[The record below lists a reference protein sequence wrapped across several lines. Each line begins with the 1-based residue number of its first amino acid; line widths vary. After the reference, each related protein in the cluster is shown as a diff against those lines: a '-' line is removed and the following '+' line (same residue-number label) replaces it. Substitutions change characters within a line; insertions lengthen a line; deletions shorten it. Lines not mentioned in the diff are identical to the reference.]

1 MRGYEGANFP
11 WKLRVNKVPNPH
23 EGLWAWFGK
32 WGRSFI
38 QGSKSPWGVMRRI
51 RKSLYRMWLSFQIP
65 MRGYEADSPALSNP
79 SFQRSKS
86 PWGVMRKS
94 GCALPMLEQGFQIPM
109 RGYEITEA
117 LIEGSAITGS
127 KSPWGVMRHSMHRG
141 CVFQSQFQIPMR
153 GYEDPAWILYDY
165 LTNVPNPHEGL
176 WALVNV
182 EETFVVT
189 GSKSPWGVMR
199 FSVDLHIPYL
209 SSSKSPWGV
218 MSPVD
223 WACSICFSS
232 SKSPWGVMSCNY
244 VQCGRIVH
252 KFQIPMRGY
261 EHDCSVR
268 MAEVPQFQIPMRGY
282 EDFYFTH
289 NFRTSA
295 VPNPHE
301 GLWGL
306 FRFRSIKHTASSK
319 SPWGVMRRRSEFLDH
334 ATKVFQ
340 IPMRGYEDWSA

>member
-1 MRGYEGANFP
+1 MLIIIFYWNKRPPKQPLKLNINYAVKTSRQAANDWACLTARSTSCNTTMRI
-11 WKLRVNKVPNPH
+11 VPFEP
-23 EGLWAWFGK
+23 LVY
-32 WGRSFI
+32 
-38 QGSKSPWGVMRRI
+38 GSTRT
-51 RKSLYRMWLSFQIP
+51 
-65 MRGYEADSPALSNP
+65 
-79 SFQRSKS
+79 
-86 PWGVMRKS
+86 S
-94 GCALPMLEQGFQIPM
+94 G
-109 RGYEITEA
+109 
-117 LIEGSAITGS
+117 
-127 KSPWGVMRHSMHRG
+127 
-141 CVFQSQFQIPMR
+141 VFQSPRMSCEKSPKINADAT
-153 GYEDPAWILYDY
+153 EDEP
-165 LTNVPNPHEGL
+165 
-176 WALVNV
+176 LVNV

-268 MAEVPQFQIPMRGY
+268 MAEVPQFQIPRRGY